1 MIEIYGSTIET
12 EDEPIK
18 EIFDIKQADK
28 NYKLIILLYL
38 DYISIEISDINKFM
52 QTYEIIKLNLEA
64 IKNKHISFSKFSS
77 LQEFRDILKDSIDDE
92 TITISKTSK
101 NIIRFELKK
110 FSVFFELIKKRISSE
125 EIIENLSIEME
136 KFNQKL
142 SEFEI
147 TRKMKDEMDEKIK
160 NDNEENKKLREEIK
174 YIKEDN
180 IIKRKELLNLKQEF
194 QVIINFIEKPKNNE
208 VKPIWTKKFSFKW
221 ENEKRK
227 KLEIISKD
235 INNIISENEE
245 KNKRD
250 TLKKINN
257 YYKIEIF
264 EHRENF
270 IDKKKAGNV
279 NNQNRYNSH
288 RKTPKRNNTKHRIR
302 NSLKNILEE
311 SANINSFQERTLNNF
326 NLKKDL
332 NNKLNTKK
340 LIKIEN
346 NFGKITNTKTIKR
359 INIFD
364 TNKLTRNNS
373 KQFITPIKEIDRRFS
388 SHSFDKQKYI
398 EN

>member
-125 EIIENLSIEME
+125 EIIENLSTEME

-160 NDNEENKKLREEIK
+160 NLNEENKKLREEIK

-194 QVIINFIEKPKNNE
+194 QVIKNFIEKPKNNE

-359 INIFD
+359 INIFN

-388 SHSFDKQKYI
+388 SHSFDKQKYT
-398 EN
+398 

>member
-77 LQEFRDILKDSIDDE
+77 LQEFRDILKDSIDNE

-160 NDNEENKKLREEIK
+160 NLNEENKKLREEIK

-194 QVIINFIEKPKNNE
+194 QVIKNFIEKPKNNE

-279 NNQNRYNSH
+279 NNQNSYNSH
-288 RKTPKRNNTKHRIR
+288 RKNPKRNNTKPRIR

-326 NLKKDL
+326 N
-332 NNKLNTKK
+332 
-340 LIKIEN
+340 
-346 NFGKITNTKTIKR
+346 
-359 INIFD
+359 
-364 TNKLTRNNS
+364 
-373 KQFITPIKEIDRRFS
+373 
-388 SHSFDKQKYI
+388 
-398 EN
+398 

>member
-142 SEFEI
+142 SELEI

-160 NDNEENKKLREEIK
+160 NLNEENKKLREEIK

-194 QVIINFIEKPKNNE
+194 QVIKNFIEKPKNNE

-359 INIFD
+359 INIFN

-388 SHSFDKQKYI
+388 SHSFDKQKYT
-398 EN
+398 

>member
-160 NDNEENKKLREEIK
+160 NLNEENKKLREEIK

-194 QVIINFIEKPKNNE
+194 QVIKNFIEKPKNNE

>member
-77 LQEFRDILKDSIDDE
+77 LQEFRDILKDSIDNE

-147 TRKMKDEMDEKIK
+147 TRKTKDEMDEKIK
-160 NDNEENKKLREEIK
+160 NLNEENKKLREEIK

-194 QVIINFIEKPKNNE
+194 QVIKNFIEKPKNNE

-359 INIFD
+359 INIFN

-388 SHSFDKQKYI
+388 SHSFDKQKYT
-398 EN
+398 

>member
-160 NDNEENKKLREEIK
+160 NLNEENKKLREEIK

-194 QVIINFIEKPKNNE
+194 QVIKNFIEKPKNNE

-279 NNQNRYNSH
+279 NNQDRYNSH

-359 INIFD
+359 INIFN

-388 SHSFDKQKYI
+388 SHSFDKQKYT
-398 EN
+398 

>member
-1 MIEIYGSTIET
+1 MIKIYGSTIEK
-12 EDEPIK
+12 EEEPIK

-160 NDNEENKKLREEIK
+160 NLNEENKKLREEIK

-194 QVIINFIEKPKNNE
+194 QVIKNFIEKPKNNE

-359 INIFD
+359 INIFN

-388 SHSFDKQKYI
+388 SHSFDKQKYT
-398 EN
+398 

>member
-1 MIEIYGSTIET
+1 MIKIYGSTIET

-77 LQEFRDILKDSIDDE
+77 LQEFRDILKDSIDNE

-160 NDNEENKKLREEIK
+160 NLNEENKKLREEIK

-194 QVIINFIEKPKNNE
+194 QVIKNFIEKPKNNE

-359 INIFD
+359 INIFN

-388 SHSFDKQKYI
+388 SHSFDKQKYT
-398 EN
+398 

>member
-77 LQEFRDILKDSIDDE
+77 LQEFRDILKDSIDNE

-160 NDNEENKKLREEIK
+160 NLNEENKKLREEIK

-194 QVIINFIEKPKNNE
+194 QVIKNFIEKPKNNE

-257 YYKIEIF
+257 YFKIEIF
-264 EHRENF
+264 EHRENL

-359 INIFD
+359 INIFN

-388 SHSFDKQKYI
+388 SHSFDKQKYT
-398 EN
+398 

>member
-38 DYISIEISDINKFM
+38 DCISIEISDINKFM

-77 LQEFRDILKDSIDDE
+77 LQEFRDILKDSIDNE

-160 NDNEENKKLREEIK
+160 NLNEENKKLREEIK

-194 QVIINFIEKPKNNE
+194 QVIKNFIEKPKNNE

-288 RKTPKRNNTKHRIR
+288 RKNPKRNNTKPRIR

-359 INIFD
+359 INIFN

-388 SHSFDKQKYI
+388 SHSFDKQKYT
-398 EN
+398 

>member
-18 EIFDIKQADK
+18 EIFDVKQADK

-77 LQEFRDILKDSIDDE
+77 LQEFRDILKDSIDNE

-160 NDNEENKKLREEIK
+160 NLNEENKKLREEIK

-194 QVIINFIEKPKNNE
+194 QVIKNFIEKPKNNE

-288 RKTPKRNNTKHRIR
+288 RKNPKRNNTKHRIR

-359 INIFD
+359 INIFN

-388 SHSFDKQKYI
+388 SHSFDKQKYT
-398 EN
+398 

>member
-160 NDNEENKKLREEIK
+160 NLNEENKKLREEIK

-194 QVIINFIEKPKNNE
+194 QVIKNFIEKPKNNE

-288 RKTPKRNNTKHRIR
+288 RKNPKRNNT
-302 NSLKNILEE
+302 
-311 SANINSFQERTLNNF
+311 
-326 NLKKDL
+326 
-332 NNKLNTKK
+332 
-340 LIKIEN
+340 
-346 NFGKITNTKTIKR
+346 
-359 INIFD
+359 
-364 TNKLTRNNS
+364 
-373 KQFITPIKEIDRRFS
+373 
-388 SHSFDKQKYI
+388 
-398 EN
+398 

>member
-77 LQEFRDILKDSIDDE
+77 LQEFRDILKDSIDNE

-160 NDNEENKKLREEIK
+160 NLNEENKKLREEIK

-194 QVIINFIEKPKNNE
+194 QVIKNFIEKPKNNE

-359 INIFD
+359 INIFN

-388 SHSFDKQKYI
+388 SHSFDKQKYT
-398 EN
+398 

>member
-77 LQEFRDILKDSIDDE
+77 LQEFRDILKDSIDNE

-101 NIIRFELKK
+101 NIIQFELKK

-160 NDNEENKKLREEIK
+160 NLNEENKKLREEIK

-194 QVIINFIEKPKNNE
+194 QVIKNFIEKPKNNE

-288 RKTPKRNNTKHRIR
+288 RKNPKRNNTKPRIR

-359 INIFD
+359 INIFN

-388 SHSFDKQKYI
+388 SHSFDKQKYT
-398 EN
+398 

>member
-77 LQEFRDILKDSIDDE
+77 LQEFRDILKDSIDNE

-125 EIIENLSIEME
+125 EIIENLSIEIE

-160 NDNEENKKLREEIK
+160 NLNEENKKLREEIK

-194 QVIINFIEKPKNNE
+194 QVIKNFIEKPKNNE

-359 INIFD
+359 INIFN

-388 SHSFDKQKYI
+388 SHSFDKQKYT
-398 EN
+398 

>member
-77 LQEFRDILKDSIDDE
+77 LQEFRDILKDSIDNE

-160 NDNEENKKLREEIK
+160 NLNEENKKLREEIK

-194 QVIINFIEKPKNNE
+194 QVIKNFIEKPKNNE

-279 NNQNRYNSH
+279 DNQNRYNSH

-332 NNKLNTKK
+332 NNKLSAKK

-359 INIFD
+359 INIFN

-388 SHSFDKQKYI
+388 SHSFDKQKYT
-398 EN
+398 